1 MTTTTK
7 KTPAENMD
15 AETPE
20 VREGWH
26 RHPNGGGWVED
37 TATVAPEA
45 WVGPLGVACG
55 NCWVGP
61 KARIWGGVI
70 NGGEIRGGVIWGG
83 EIWGGTIWG
92 GVIRGGVISGG
103 EIRGGVIWGG
113 VIWGG
118 VIMGGEIRGGVIW
131 GGVISGGVIMGGVIM
146 GGVIR
151 GGKVKKSPLQI
162 QGTRDFVTET
172 PGGNIQIGCIELT
185 LADWREKGAAIA
197 RTEGFTSA
205 QVEEYRAYL
214 DLFERLRPALSAP
227 AEDAEVA
234 DVR

>member
-1 MTTTTK
+1 MTTTTE
-7 KTPAENMD
+7 KTPAKIMD
-15 AETPE
+15 ADTPE

-45 WVGPLGVACG
+45 WVGMFGVACG

-70 NGGEIRGGVIWGG
+70 
-83 EIWGGTIWG
+83 
-92 GVIRGGVISGG
+92 SGG
-103 EIRGGVIWGG
+103 EIRGGVI
-113 VIWGG
+113 
-118 VIMGGEIRGGVIW
+118 RGGVIW
-131 GGVISGGVIMGGVIM
+131 GG
-146 GGVIR
+146 
-151 GGKVKKSPLQI
+151 KVKESPLQI

>member
-1 MTTTTK
+1 MTTTPE
-7 KTPAENMD
+7 KTPAKIMD
-15 AETPE
+15 ADTPE

-45 WVGPLGVACG
+45 WVGMFGVACG

-70 NGGEIRGGVIWGG
+70 SGGVIWDGVISGGVIRGGVIR
-83 EIWGGTIWG
+83 G
-92 GVIRGGVISGG
+92 GVIRGGVIRGGVISGGVIWGGVISGG
-103 EIRGGVIWGG
+103 EIRGGVI
-113 VIWGG
+113 
-118 VIMGGEIRGGVIW
+118 RGGVIW
-131 GGVISGGVIMGGVIM
+131 GG
-146 GGVIR
+146 
-151 GGKVKKSPLQI
+151 KVKESPLQI
-162 QGTRDFVTET
+162 QGTRCFVTET
-172 PGGNIQIGCIELT
+172 PGGNIQIGGTELT
-185 LADWREKGAAIA
+185 LADWREKGVAIA
-197 RTEGFTSA
+197 RAEGFTPA